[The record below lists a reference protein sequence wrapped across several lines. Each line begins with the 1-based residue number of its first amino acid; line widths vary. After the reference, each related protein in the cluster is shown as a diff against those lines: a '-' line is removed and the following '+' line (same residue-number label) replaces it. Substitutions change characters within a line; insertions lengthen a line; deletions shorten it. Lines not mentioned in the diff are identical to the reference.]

1 MVYTNDRAADVHSSK
16 GRRRKRSRRLRWPLK
31 LFCMCLVLSAVVLTI
46 RTVRSF
52 SAPMSALE
60 PAEQLTE
67 QHPESSLQEPDAL
80 PPVELNPAPQSGAV
94 TPDDWQILLVNRW
107 NPLPDGYTFE
117 RTKLKYGHSVDSRA
131 YPDLQEMMDDCRA
144 AGLDPV
150 ICSSYRTQAK
160 QQELYENK
168 LQRLIE
174 EGYSYENA
182 VTEAGTVVAVPGT
195 SEHQTG
201 LALDIVDA
209 SYQIL
214 DQGQEDTLVQ
224 QWLIE
229 HSWEYGFV
237 LRYPN
242 AKSEI
247 TGIIYEPWHYRYVG
261 QAIAQTC
268 MDQGLTYE
276 EYLAAQVQPGENQA
290 PALFWQG
297 QALDL
302 GDKVTRL
309 SGVTYVDAA
318 VLAAALGW
326 TGETGEDGVL
336 LTAGIRSSCPWA
348 AGPCWTG

>member
-67 QHPESSLQEPDAL
+67 QRPGVFAAGTRCPAAGRAESG
-80 PPVELNPAPQSGAV
+80 PQSGAV

-160 QQELYENK
+160 RQELYENK

-261 QAIAQTC
+261 REAAREMTELDLC
-268 MDQGLTYE
+268 LE
-276 EYLAAQVQPGENQA
+276 EYVDWLSAQ
-290 PALFWQG
+290 
-297 QALDL
+297 
-302 GDKVTRL
+302 
-309 SGVTYVDAA
+309 
-318 VLAAALGW
+318 
-326 TGETGEDGVL
+326 
-336 LTAGIRSSCPWA
+336 
-348 AGPCWTG
+348 

>member
-16 GRRRKRSRRLRWPLK
+16 GWRRKRSRRLRWPLK

-209 SYQIL
+209 S
-214 DQGQEDTLVQ
+214 
-224 QWLIE
+224 
-229 HSWEYGFV
+229 
-237 LRYPN
+237 
-242 AKSEI
+242 
-247 TGIIYEPWHYRYVG
+247 
-261 QAIAQTC
+261 
-268 MDQGLTYE
+268 
-276 EYLAAQVQPGENQA
+276 
-290 PALFWQG
+290 
-297 QALDL
+297 
-302 GDKVTRL
+302 
-309 SGVTYVDAA
+309 
-318 VLAAALGW
+318 
-326 TGETGEDGVL
+326 
-336 LTAGIRSSCPWA
+336 
-348 AGPCWTG
+348 

>member
-1 MVYTNDRAADVHSSK
+1 MVYTNDGAADVHSSK

-160 QQELYENK
+160 QQELYEK
-168 LQRLIE
+168 
-174 EGYSYENA
+174 
-182 VTEAGTVVAVPGT
+182 TVSNMVECKSRGAYLM
-195 SEHQTG
+195 G
-201 LALDIVDA
+201 LTTYGNYNI
-209 SYQIL
+209 
-214 DQGQEDTLVQ
+214 EDTAD
-224 QWLIE
+224 
-229 HSWEYGFV
+229 FV
-237 LRYPN
+237 VYVPKTDAHFTTSLAVIPLQLMGYYVSVAKGLDVDKPRN
-242 AKSEI
+242 LAKS
-247 TGIIYEPWHYRYVG
+247 
-261 QAIAQTC
+261 
-268 MDQGLTYE
+268 
-276 EYLAAQVQPGENQA
+276 
-290 PALFWQG
+290 
-297 QALDL
+297 
-302 GDKVTRL
+302 VT
-309 SGVTYVDAA
+309 V
-318 VLAAALGW
+318 
-326 TGETGEDGVL
+326 E
-336 LTAGIRSSCPWA
+336 
-348 AGPCWTG
+348 

>member
-1 MVYTNDRAADVHSSK
+1 M
-16 GRRRKRSRRLRWPLK
+16 
-31 LFCMCLVLSAVVLTI
+31 
-46 RTVRSF
+46 
-52 SAPMSALE
+52 
-60 PAEQLTE
+60 
-67 QHPESSLQEPDAL
+67 
-80 PPVELNPAPQSGAV
+80 
-94 TPDDWQILLVNRW
+94 
-107 NPLPDGYTFE
+107 
-117 RTKLKYGHSVDSRA
+117 
-131 YPDLQEMMDDCRA
+131 
-144 AGLDPV
+144 

-261 QAIAQTC
+261 REAAREMTELDLC
-268 MDQGLTYE
+268 LE
-276 EYLAAQVQPGENQA
+276 EYVDW
-290 PALFWQG
+290 ALRPVSHRIYAND
-297 QALDL
+297 ALDRYDVQ
-302 GDKVTRL
+302 G
-309 SGVTYVDAA
+309 A
-318 VLAAALGW
+318 VLSWFVVLTAVWPCGNRRRAGRRDSPVCRH
-326 TGETGEDGVL
+326 GETAPFRPRPGPLRRRKPPG
-336 LTAGIRSSCPWA
+336 SSS
-348 AGPCWTG
+348 